1 MNNSSIVNDQDVYL
15 MNNYIMMYNNVQSQI
30 NSLLGQLDRIQDGM
44 DVVVN
49 RIQHRVPAQPSAS
62 FRPFANQR
70 TGRSNRTTAASPVRN
85 SIIQNRLSDLLS
97 TFFTNVPVVPTEQD
111 IQRASRLVLYREI
124 ENPINTSCP
133 ISLEPFTADQTVRQ
147 LRHCSHIFYENEFNS
162 WFQNNVRC
170 PVCRHDIRSQPTTDE
185 SNNVDPVPNQNPS
198 PNPVNPLPQPPD
210 LFNLMQTMLLP
221 QDGGNSR
228 LLYDPSNNMFIY
240 DSVFRR

>member
-70 TGRSNRTTAASPVRN
+70 TGRSNRTPRN

-97 TFFTNVPVVPTEQD
+97 TFFTNVPVVPTEQE
-111 IQRASRLVLYREI
+111 IQQASRLVLYREI

-133 ISLEPFTADQTVRQ
+133 ISLEPFTPDERVRQ
-147 LRHCSHIFYENEFNS
+147 LNHCSHIFCENEFNS
-162 WFQNNVRC
+162 WFQTNVRC
-170 PVCRHDIRSQPTTDE
+170 PVCRHDIRSQSTRSNPVENTNTVPT
-185 SNNVDPVPNQNPS
+185 PA
-198 PNPVNPLPQPPD
+198 PVNPLSQPAD

-221 QDGGNSR
+221 PHGDNNR
-228 LLYDPSNNMFIY
+228 LIYDPSNNMFIY
-240 DSVFRR
+240 DSIFRR